1 MGMTLQR
8 PIATSFNGGELSPR
22 MGGRV
27 DTAIWAVGMDT
38 CENFVP
44 TVEGALVKRPGFEYI
59 RPAATTASWLTE
71 FRFNLTQDYVIEW
84 SDYRL
89 RFYTNGG
96 RIETAPGVPYEVI
109 VPYTAAEAPYVSFQ
123 QSYDRLYLDHE
134 NHPPA
139 RLTRTSGST
148 FVYDVAP
155 LVNGPFSD
163 QNVDET
169 RTVTVSAAT
178 GAGITIAASSPIFL
192 AGHVGALFKIEAAD
206 FSTIPAWEVGID
218 AVAVGSKRRSDG
230 KVYVA
235 ASAGRTG
242 TSQPIHT
249 SGTEWDGSQ
258 TGTDINGKG
267 PFGVQWT
274 YLHDRYGIVSITA
287 VAGDGLSATADVVR
301 RLPDS
306 VTSVATFRWSHAA
319 FSAAAGWPSVVLANG
334 GRLCHFK
341 QFELLASVSGDYL
354 NHVTTTSSGLLA
366 GDLAFRRTLSTED
379 PVLWA
384 VGDRKIVV
392 GTASREIAIGAIN
405 SAQAIGGDN
414 IEAVPQSFYGSDR
427 VFPVQIGTAGI
438 FVQRSGRKLRQAQ
451 YDFGQDRYI
460 AENMT
465 VWCRHITR
473 GGVLQLAYQK
483 EPEELLFGVRG
494 DGQLLVHPHAPEQQ
508 IKGFS
513 RIIHGDGTVL
523 SATTIANADG
533 RRDEV
538 WVLVRRA
545 DGVKSVQ
552 RMAAWRDDGDPISA
566 AFFVD
571 SGTTATAAAGQTH
584 FTGATHLANKAVAVL
599 ADGGVVD
606 GVTVAAEGSFD
617 IPASVVPQDRA
628 YTVTVG
634 VRYTAAVVTLPPE
647 LKSQTGTSQG
657 VRQRIVRLALRL
669 IETAGLKIGV
679 QGGKLDNLIDRPS
692 AGYMDAPVPLFTGDT
707 ERPVSGGWDRSG
719 RATFTSSEPLPAVIV
734 AALPKIEVT
743 G

>member
-1 MGMTLQR
+1 MTLQR

-155 LVNGPFSD
+155 LVNGPFAD
-163 QNVDET
+163 QNVDEA
-169 RTVTVSAAT
+169 RTVTASATT
-178 GAGITIAASSPIFL
+178 GAGISLNASSPIFL

-218 AVAVGSKRRSDG
+218 GVTIGTKRRSDG
-230 KVYVA
+230 KVYSA

-249 SGTEWDGSQ
+249 SGTEWDGSHV
-258 TGTDINGKG
+258 GTDINGKG

-354 NHVTTTSSGLLA
+354 NHITTTSSGLLA

>member
-1 MGMTLQR
+1 MTLQR

-155 LVNGPFSD
+155 LENGPFAD
-163 QNVDET
+163 QNVDEA
-169 RTVTVSAAT
+169 RTVTASAAT
-178 GAGITIAASSPIFL
+178 GAGISLTASSPIFL
-192 AGHVGALFKIEAAD
+192 TGHVGALFKIEAAD

-218 AVAVGSKRRSDG
+218 GVVVGSKRRSDG
-230 KVYVA
+230 KVYTA

-494 DGQLLVHPHAPEQQ
+494 DGQILVHPHAPEQQ

-523 SATTIANADG
+523 SAMTIANADG
-533 RRDEV
+533 KRDEV
-538 WVLVRRA
+538 WVLVQRA

>member
-1 MGMTLQR
+1 MTLQR

-155 LVNGPFSD
+155 LVNGPFAD
-163 QNVDET
+163 QNVDEA
-169 RTVTVSAAT
+169 RTVTASATT
-178 GAGITIAASSPIFL
+178 GAGISLNASSPIFL

-218 AVAVGSKRRSDG
+218 GVTIGTKRRSDG
-230 KVYVA
+230 KVYSA

-249 SGTEWDGSQ
+249 SGTEWDGSHV
-258 TGTDINGKG
+258 GTDINGKG

-354 NHVTTTSSGLLA
+354 NHITTTSSGLLA

-494 DGQLLVHPHAPEQQ
+494 DGQMLVHPHAPEQQ

-533 RRDEV
+533 KRDEV
-538 WVLVRRA
+538 WVLVQRA

-571 SGTTATAAAGQTH
+571 SGTTATATAGQTH
-584 FTGATHLANKAVAVL
+584 FTGATHLASRAVAVL

-606 GVTVAAEGSFD
+606 GVTVAADGSFD

-628 YTVTVG
+628 YTITVG

>member
-1 MGMTLQR
+1 
-8 PIATSFNGGELSPR
+8 

-155 LVNGPFSD
+155 LENGPFAD
-163 QNVDET
+163 QNVDEA
-169 RTVTVSAAT
+169 RTVTASAAT
-178 GAGITIAASSPIFL
+178 GAGISLTASSPIFL
-192 AGHVGALFKIEAAD
+192 TGHVGALFKIEAAD

-218 AVAVGSKRRSDG
+218 GVVVGSKRRSDG
-230 KVYVA
+230 KVYTA

-494 DGQLLVHPHAPEQQ
+494 DGQILVHPHAPEQQ

-523 SATTIANADG
+523 SAMTIANADG
-533 RRDEV
+533 KRDEV
-538 WVLVRRA
+538 WVLVQRA

>member
-1 MGMTLQR
+1 MTLQR

-89 RFYTNGG
+89 RFYANGG

-155 LVNGPFSD
+155 LENGPFAD
-163 QNVDET
+163 QNVDEA
-169 RTVTVSAAT
+169 RTVTASAAT
-178 GAGITIAASSPIFL
+178 GAGISLTASSPIFL
-192 AGHVGALFKIEAAD
+192 TGHVGALFKIEAAD

-218 AVAVGSKRRSDG
+218 GVVVGSKRRSDG
-230 KVYVA
+230 KVYTA

-494 DGQLLVHPHAPEQQ
+494 DGQILVHPHAPEQQ

-533 RRDEV
+533 KRDEV
-538 WVLVRRA
+538 WVLVQRA

>member
-1 MGMTLQR
+1 MTLQR

-155 LVNGPFSD
+155 LENGPFAD
-163 QNVDET
+163 QNVDEA
-169 RTVTVSAAT
+169 RTVTASAAT
-178 GAGITIAASSPIFL
+178 GAGISLTASSPIFL
-192 AGHVGALFKIEAAD
+192 TGHVGALFKIEAAD

-218 AVAVGSKRRSDG
+218 GVVVGSKRRSDG
-230 KVYVA
+230 KVYTA

-494 DGQLLVHPHAPEQQ
+494 DGQILVHPHAPEQQ

-533 RRDEV
+533 KRDEV

-669 IETAGLKIGV
+669 IETASLKIGV

>member
-1 MGMTLQR
+1 MTLQR

-27 DTAIWAVGMDT
+27 DTAIWSVGMDT

-59 RPAATTASWLTE
+59 RPAAPTAQWVTE

-109 VPYTAAEAPYVSFQ
+109 MPYTAAEAPYVSFQ

-139 RLTRTSGST
+139 RLTRTGAET

-155 LVNGPFSD
+155 LVNGPFAD

-178 GAGITIAASSPIFL
+178 GAGITLSASSAIFL
-192 AGHVGALFKIEAAD
+192 AGHVGAPFKIEAAD

-218 AVAVGSKRRSDG
+218 GVAVGSKRRSDG

-258 TGTDINGKG
+258 SGTDINGKG
-267 PFGVQWT
+267 PFGVRWT
-274 YLHDRYGIVSITA
+274 YLHDRYGTVMITA
-287 VAGDGLSATADVVR
+287 IAGDGFSATADVVR

-306 VTSVATFRWSHAA
+306 LTTVPSFRWSHAA

-341 QFELLASVSGDYL
+341 QFELLASVAGDYL
-354 NHVTTTSSGLLA
+354 NHITTTSSGLLA

-379 PVLWA
+379 PILWA

-427 VFPVQIGTAGI
+427 VFPLQIGTTGI
-438 FVQRSGRKLRQAQ
+438 FVQRGGRKLRQAQ

-494 DGQLLVHPHAPEQQ
+494 DGQMLVHPHAPEQQ

-513 RIIHGDGTVL
+513 RIIHGDGAVL
-523 SATTIANADG
+523 SATTIASADG
-533 RRDEV
+533 KRDEV
-538 WVLVRRA
+538 WALVRRA

-571 SGTTATAAAGQTH
+571 SGTTATAVAGQTR
-584 FTGATHLANKAVAVL
+584 FTGATQLANRAVAVL
-599 ADGGVVD
+599 AEGGVID
-606 GVTVAAEGSFD
+606 GITVAADGSFD
-617 IPASVVPQDRA
+617 IPESVVPQDRA
-628 YTVTVG
+628 YTITVG
-634 VRYTAAVVTLPPE
+634 IPYTATVVTLPPE

-719 RATFTSSEPLPAVIV
+719 RATFTSSQPLPAVIV